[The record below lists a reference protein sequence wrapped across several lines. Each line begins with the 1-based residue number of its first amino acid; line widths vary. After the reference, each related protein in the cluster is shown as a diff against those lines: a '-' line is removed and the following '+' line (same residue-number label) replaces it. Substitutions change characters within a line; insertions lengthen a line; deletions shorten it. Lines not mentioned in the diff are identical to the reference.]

1 MQDMNSYLDQQ
12 QFGNRKGLSTVHCL
26 VDILHHLCLNSDK
39 PKTTSTLILTDFSKA
54 FDRINQNIAVKKLL
68 SLNVNPSLVL
78 WISDFLMGRRQCVR
92 YNTAISEWT
101 EISAGV
107 PQGTKLGPI
116 VFLAIINDASLDI
129 VDPIRRFIYV
139 DDLTLL
145 ECCDQRKDSNIQ
157 AAVTSLRDWS
167 LRNQMRLNPQK
178 CISMEVCFMRDAPP
192 PSTVVLGD
200 GVIAQQQS
208 VKLLGVF
215 IQQNLKWDQ
224 HVNEML
230 RKANGKLHMLR
241 LLKHHNVPTSD
252 LLTVFNSYIR
262 PTVEYAVPV
271 WNPGLTKE
279 HVRKLENIQK
289 RALKIILGREFTHY
303 DDALALLNICTLVD
317 RRKQICL

>member
-1 MQDMNSYLDQQ
+1 M
-12 QFGNRKGLSTVHCL
+12 
-26 VDILHHLCLNSDK
+26 
-39 PKTTSTLILTDFSKA
+39 ILTDFSKA
-54 FDRINQNIAVKKLL
+54 FDRIDQNIAVKKLL

-129 VDPIRRFIYV
+129 VDPIRRYKYV

-145 ECCDQRKDSNIQ
+145 ECRDQRKDSNIQ

-192 PSTVVLGD
+192 PSTVV
-200 GVIAQQQS
+200 I
-208 VKLLGVF
+208 
-215 IQQNLKWDQ
+215 
-224 HVNEML
+224 
-230 RKANGKLHMLR
+230 
-241 LLKHHNVPTSD
+241 
-252 LLTVFNSYIR
+252 
-262 PTVEYAVPV
+262 
-271 WNPGLTKE
+271 
-279 HVRKLENIQK
+279 
-289 RALKIILGREFTHY
+289 
-303 DDALALLNICTLVD
+303 
-317 RRKQICL
+317 